1 MADLLTQ
8 SEVLQTN
15 AVLVK
20 WTANHVEDF
29 GSTLLTLLFQSLAD
43 INDTQKMNL
52 SRLEIQLSDRKHG
65 EDQEHLTVQSTSVEQ
80 EAVHCSSEQSPKER
94 SQEDEGKTRKQ
105 SAQSKRAKKQTAQTV
120 QAASPDIAN
129 PSKEVLPNSK
139 NRHGTET
146 RALTLSTSKGA

>member
-1 MADLLTQ
+1 M
-8 SEVLQTN
+8 
-15 AVLVK
+15 
-20 WTANHVEDF
+20 EDF
-29 GSTLLTLLFQSLAD
+29 GSTLLFQSLAD

-94 SQEDEGKTRKQ
+94 SQEDKGKTRKQ

-139 NRHGTET
+139 NRHGN
-146 RALTLSTSKGA
+146 